1 MIRRFCGYI
10 TKVFDFDE
18 QVFKISD
25 SREKPD
31 ISTSA
36 VWVSGF
42 LTFVLRLGSL
52 NAIETELRIPRR
64 MEKLVGKRKPSADS
78 IGRIYSV
85 MDLASLRNV
94 LADANHRLK
103 RNKALRTDWP
113 FRFAAV
119 DGHELFTSRS
129 RCCPECRT
137 RTLTINGEEI
147 TEYYHSIVVCHLIGF
162 KIPLPLDLEPVLP
175 GEGEVKAAKR
185 LLERVFRKYPRFFD
199 VVVAD
204 ALYLEAPF
212 INFCSLHKKHV
223 ITVLKEDRLVLMQD
237 AKGIFEMT
245 KPGVFTEANE
255 TIKVWDAEGFTTAGT
270 DKSLRVVYAQET
282 ERKRKRIK
290 GEWVDTVNK
299 HEWCWASTIPKEK
312 LSVRRLWKAGHMR
325 WNIENNLF
333 NVLAN
338 HWHMDHCYKHDPN
351 AIIAFLLTLFIAF
364 VFVQSFYHLNLK
376 KAVRDRFAIIAI
388 TRQFYGSLG
397 QKGFIAPWLLELSAP
412 P

>member
-18 QVFKISD
+18 QVGRMSD
-25 SREKPD
+25 GRKKPD
-31 ISTSA
+31 ISTRA

-42 LTFVLRLGSL
+42 LTFALRLGSL

-64 MEKLVGKRKPSADS
+64 MEKFVGKRKPSADS

-85 MDLASLRNV
+85 MDLDPLRNV
-94 LADANHRLK
+94 LADTNHRLK

-129 RCCPECRT
+129 RCCPECRS

-147 TEYYHSIVVCHLIGF
+147 TEYYHSVVVCHLIGF
-162 KIPLPLDLEPVLP
+162 KIPLPLDIEPVLP
-175 GEGEVKAAKR
+175 GEGEVNAAKR
-185 LLERVFRKYPRFFD
+185 LLERVFCKYPRFFD

-204 ALYLEAPF
+204 ALYMQAPF
-212 INFCSLHKKHV
+212 INFCSLHEKHV

-237 AKGIFEMT
+237 AKGVFEMI
-245 KPGVFTEANE
+245 KPVVFTEADE

-270 DKSLRVVYAQET
+270 DKPLRVVYAQET

-290 GEWVDTVNK
+290 GEWVETVNK

-325 WNIENNLF
+325 WDIENNLF
-333 NVLAN
+333 NVLVN

-364 VFVQSFYHLNLK
+364 TLVQSFYHLNLK
-376 KAVRDRFAIIAI
+376 KFVRNRFTVIAI
-388 TRQFYGSLG
+388 TLQFYGSLN
-397 QKGFIAPWLLELSAP
+397 QNNFIAPWLLGLPAP